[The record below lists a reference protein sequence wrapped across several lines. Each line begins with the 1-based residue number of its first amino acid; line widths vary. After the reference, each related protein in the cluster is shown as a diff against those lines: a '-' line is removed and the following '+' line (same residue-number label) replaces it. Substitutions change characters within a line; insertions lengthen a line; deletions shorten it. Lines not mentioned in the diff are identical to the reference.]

1 MSDKVKVA
9 IVGLGFGAEFI
20 PLIIKV
26 PDYAHLLPEE
36 IAPYTTHGV
45 YDEKHEHTSF
55 IQGSGHGGSHSHLA
69 HEFISAIVEGRES
82 RVDAKTA
89 ANWTMAGI
97 CAHHSAMEGGK
108 RVEVPYIK

>member
-1 MSDKVKVA
+1 MPDKVKVA
-9 IVGLGFGAEFI
+9 IFGLEFGAEFI

-55 IQGSGHGGSHSHLA
+55 IQGSGHGGSHPHLA
-69 HEFISAIVEGRES
+69 LEFISAIVEGRGS
-82 RVDAKTA
+82 RVDEKTA

-97 CAHHSAMEGGK
+97 CALRSAMVGG
-108 RVEVPYIK
+108 RRAGVPYIK